1 VLVGEAKIPIFTV
14 FGLTYIVL
22 KSDTLVCSQWHMFR
36 MSFFQVDSRYYII
49 IFILIII
56 LYCLLNTVNTSQIPL
71 NQQLHIP
78 EQLKVYLYN

>member
-1 VLVGEAKIPIFTV
+1 VIG
-14 FGLTYIVL
+14 
-22 KSDTLVCSQWHMFR
+22 DN
-36 MSFFQVDSRYYII
+36 YII

-78 EQLKVYLYN
+78 EQLKVNGLFI

>member
-1 VLVGEAKIPIFTV
+1 MNRFFFMDEINLWLIDDIIKWLVIYMKRDWRQ
-14 FGLTYIVL
+14 LYIN
-22 KSDTLVCSQWHMFR
+22 
-36 MSFFQVDSRYYII
+36 
-49 IFILIII
+49 FILIII